1 MEEKV
6 TNALPKGMDLKKIKN
21 FKMYIP
27 TEGALGFATNLTGLG
42 VMEFQS
48 ILDVMMDMTGKW
60 LNGKVLDDK
69 YLISLSR
76 HLSVIPKAQEHKD
89 TLYEIVTQALG
100 E

>member
-1 MEEKV
+1 
-6 TNALPKGMDLKKIKN
+6 
-21 FKMYIP
+21 
-27 TEGALGFATNLTGLG
+27 
-42 VMEFQS
+42 
-48 ILDVMMDMTGKW
+48 MTGKW

>member
-1 MEEKV
+1 MAENINK
-6 TNALPKGMDLKKIKN
+6 ALPAGIDLDKIKT
-21 FKMYIP
+21 FKRYIP
-27 TEGALGFATNLTGLG
+27 TEGALGFATNLVGLG

-60 LNGKVLDDK
+60 LNGKVVDDK

-76 HLSVIPKAQEHKD
+76 HLSVIPKAQKHKD
-89 TLYEIVTQALG
+89 MLYDIVTQALA